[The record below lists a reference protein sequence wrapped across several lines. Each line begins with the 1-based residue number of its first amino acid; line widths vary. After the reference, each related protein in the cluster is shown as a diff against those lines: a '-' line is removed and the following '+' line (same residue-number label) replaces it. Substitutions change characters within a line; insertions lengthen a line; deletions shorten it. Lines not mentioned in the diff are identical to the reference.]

1 MYTFLCSVG
10 MREVDRKLAAEA
22 GKARIGWRE
31 KRTLNF
37 VANNCSS
44 VVLKGRLTIA
54 NNVDDAFESG
64 RTIRALALPLG
75 LVPQKIIA
83 RPRIAVVGL
92 V

>member
-1 MYTFLCSVG
+1 M
-10 MREVDRKLAAEA
+10 DRKLAAEA
-22 GKARIGWRE
+22 GKPSIVWRE

-37 VANNCSS
+37 VASNCSR
-44 VVLKGRLTIA
+44 VVLNKKGRLTIA

-83 RPRIAVVGL
+83 RPWIAVVGL

>member
-1 MYTFLCSVG
+1 M
-10 MREVDRKLAAEA
+10 DRKLAAEA
-22 GKARIGWRE
+22 GKMCIGWRE

-44 VVLKGRLTIA
+44 VVLKKSRLTIA

-75 LVPQKIIA
+75 LVPQKVIA
-83 RPRIAVVGL
+83 RPWIAVVWL